1 MADSLHYE
9 SKKPDAHEADPA
21 HPHVD
26 PKKSYIIVFV
36 LLLLFLL
43 LTVGVSRFDMGVLN
57 TIVALIIAFVK
68 TGLVMLV
75 FMHLRHGTK
84 LTWVI
89 AGAGFIWLCI
99 MITFLFADYLSRDA
113 IPENVKAPLAP
124 TAVVIHTP
132 EHAD

>member
-9 SKKPDAHEADPA
+9 SKKSGAHEEDPA

-26 PKKSYIIVFV
+26 PRKSYIVVFV
-36 LLLLFLL
+36 LLVFFLF
-43 LTVGVSRFDMGVLN
+43 LTVGVSMFDMGVLN
-57 TIVALIIAFVK
+57 TVVALIIAFVK

-99 MITFLFADYLSRDA
+99 MITFLFADYLSREA
-113 IPENVKAPLAP
+113 IPENVKMPLSPA
-124 TAVVIHTP
+124 AAVIHTP
-132 EHAD
+132 EHAE